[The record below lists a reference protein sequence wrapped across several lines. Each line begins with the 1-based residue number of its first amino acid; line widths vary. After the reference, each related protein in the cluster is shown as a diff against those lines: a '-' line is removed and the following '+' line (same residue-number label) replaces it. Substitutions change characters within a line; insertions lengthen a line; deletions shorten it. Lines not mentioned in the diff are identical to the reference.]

1 MKFFVNT
8 IGRFEINL
16 IIQKVLSHV
25 SSQTQI
31 HSKTK
36 TTLYKAAT
44 MRKKYIGFYQK
55 SNHKM
60 NYILETLIA
69 SLS

>member
-31 HSKTK
+31 YSKTK

-44 MRKKYIGFYQK
+44 MRKKYIGIYQK

-60 NYILETLIA
+60 NYILESLIA